1 MTDAASE
8 SRLLQAE
15 RKGLRLAILCR
26 TIALGLAFIWFVSWS
41 VLAGLVPNLWVLAAL
56 LGLLAL
62 GVGNLLVIGT
72 PFDRW
77 WLKYVIYGF
86 DILGI
91 CALFVIVPIS
101 RGDAIP
107 QIVAFRAYGIYY
119 LFPMVALA
127 CLSLSWRL
135 VIWSGVMV
143 VVGWWAAFTTVVRGM
158 DQRLSWGDMPLNA
171 MLEDYEAVFLS
182 FDFVGTGNRIE
193 ESASVL
199 IAALILAVAVYRA
212 RQVFFAQ
219 VAAEA
224 EREAERAARERIA
237 GTLGRFVPETVARKL
252 IADEAALAP
261 HVRHGAAL
269 VMDIRDFT
277 AFAADRDPEDVITT
291 LNAFLAD
298 CADVVSDHDG
308 IVITFTGDGFLA
320 AFNAPLDITNPEAA
334 SLSAARALIAHADG
348 SGFAIRI
355 GLAAGPIAA
364 GSVGSSSRQAF
375 TVYGDTVNRAAR
387 LEALGKTL
395 GETVLMDETIA
406 NADADGLRSVGDHA
420 IKGIAEPVPVWADGG
435 YGQSEKAKNE

>member
-1 MTDAASE
+1 MTAAASE

-26 TIALGLAFIWFVSWS
+26 TIALG
-41 VLAGLVPNLWVLAAL
+41 AGLIWYVGVSLLTGFAPSPWGVTAL
-56 LGLLAL
+56 LGLLVFGIA
-62 GVGNLLVIGT
+62 NLVVIGT
-72 PFDRW
+72 PLDRW
-77 WLKYVIYGF
+77 WLKFAIYGV

-91 CALFVIVPIS
+91 CALFAIVPAS
-101 RGDAIP
+101 RGDDIP

-119 LFPMVALA
+119 LFPMIALA

-135 VIWSGVMV
+135 VIWTGVMV
-143 VVGWWAAFTTVVRGM
+143 VVGWWSAFLTVVRGM
-158 DQRLSWGDMPLNA
+158 DRSLSWGDMPANA
-171 MLEDYEAVFLS
+171 TQQDYETIFLS
-182 FDFVGTGNRIE
+182 IDFIGVGNRFE
-193 ESASVL
+193 ETGFLL

-252 IADEAALAP
+252 IADEQALAP

-269 VMDIRDFT
+269 VMDIRGFT
-277 AFAADRDPEDVITT
+277 AFAAERDPEEVITT

-308 IVITFTGDGFLA
+308 VVITFTGDGFLA
-320 AFNAPLDITNPEAA
+320 AFNAPLDIDNPEAA
-334 SLSAARALIAHADG
+334 SLAAARALVAHADG
-348 SGFAIRI
+348 SGFAVRV
-355 GLAAGPIAA
+355 GVAAGPIAA

-395 GETVLMDETIA
+395 GESVLVDETIA
-406 NADADGLRSVGDHA
+406 KADADGLRSVGEHA
-420 IKGIAEPVPVWADGG
+420 IKGIAEPVAVWAAPPD
-435 YGQSEKAKNE
+435 A

>member
-1 MTDAASE
+1 MTVTESQ

-26 TIALGLAFIWFVSWS
+26 TVALGAGFIWYVGVSLLTGFAPSPWG
-41 VLAGLVPNLWVLAAL
+41 VAAL
-56 LGLLAL
+56 LGLLAI
-62 GVGNLLVIGT
+62 GIANLVVIGT
-72 PFDRW
+72 QFDRW
-77 WLKYVIYGF
+77 WLKFAIYGV

-91 CALFVIVPIS
+91 CALFAIVPAS
-101 RGDAIP
+101 RGDNIP

-119 LFPMVALA
+119 LFPMIALA

-143 VVGWWAAFTTVVRGM
+143 VVGWWSAFTIVVRDMG
-158 DQRLSWGDMPLNA
+158 QRLSWGDMPANA
-171 MLEDYEAVFLS
+171 TRHDYETIFLS
-182 FDFVGTGNRIE
+182 IDFVGVGNRVE
-193 ESASVL
+193 ETGFL
-199 IAALILAVAVYRA
+199 LTAALILAVAVYRA

-224 EREAERAARERIA
+224 EREAERSARERIA

-252 IADEAALAP
+252 IADEQALAP

-269 VMDIRDFT
+269 VMDIRGFT
-277 AFAADRDPEDVITT
+277 AFAADRDPKEVITT

-308 IVITFTGDGFLA
+308 VVITFTGDGFLA
-320 AFNAPLDITNPEAA
+320 AFNAPLDIDAPEAA
-334 SLSAARALIAHADG
+334 SLAAARALVAYAAGTDFSVRVG
-348 SGFAIRI
+348 V
-355 GLAAGPIAA
+355 AAGPIAA

-395 GETVLMDETIA
+395 GESVLVDEAIAKA
-406 NADADGLRSVGDHA
+406 NASGLRPVGEHA
-420 IKGIAEPVPVWADGG
+420 IKGITEPVSVWAAPPD
-435 YGQSEKAKNE
+435 A